1 MDISK
6 VIAKVNIPETE
17 VRYIRTGGRAQV
29 TLDAFP
35 GKKYTGTIKTLGL
48 EADLK
53 SRSFP
58 VEVIINNKNKKF
70 YPGMMSRVEI
80 VTRVKKNQIIVPRF
94 AVLDRERGAVVF
106 IENNNEV
113 LLKTVT
119 LGKMIKD
126 EVQILSGLKSGDK
139 LVVVGQNLL
148 ANKEKVNVVKLNK
161 QVK

>member
-1 MDISK
+1 
-6 VIAKVNIPETE
+6 
-17 VRYIRTGGRAQV
+17 
-29 TLDAFP
+29 
-35 GKKYTGTIKTLGL
+35 
-48 EADLK
+48 
-53 SRSFP
+53 
-58 VEVIINNKNKKF
+58 
-70 YPGMMSRVEI
+70 MMSRVEI